1 MDQHSP
7 PKRYPSSQTQTQ
19 QQQQQQQHRPAPIR
33 IPGADDP
40 ALAASSSPSNASSSP
55 RAALVAGLRSATD
68 RRRSEQQ
75 QRLASS
81 PGASQ
86 QLHSPYVPSPPPA
99 GVGAHTIQGQ
109 MSPPG
114 SPSPAGGDQRL
125 YAALHAKQQ
134 ELLATSFML
143 QQQQQRL
150 QAAINANSYYD
161 LPQPPFRPASPS
173 LPVRPSSS
181 ASNRGSSLFFPTNA
195 NNNNSSN
202 GFDHLQQSPFGA
214 SSPKQ
219 YQSPPSQQ
227 PQGTPFRRGHR
238 KASSLSSTYNV
249 GVIGS
254 GSPAVA
260 GHRAVSG
267 PTGPIGANSRGDYE
281 IPSRQ
286 PLGPPPLDELK
297 SKYKDYNFAS
307 NR

>member
-7 PKRYPSSQTQTQ
+7 PKRYSS
-19 QQQQQQQHRPAPIR
+19 QQQHRPAPIR

-40 ALAASSSPSNASSSP
+40 ALNPPNHQAPSSNASSP

-81 PGASQ
+81 PGTGQ
-86 QLHSPYVPSPPPA
+86 QLHSPYMPSPPPA
-99 GVGAHTIQGQ
+99 VGVGAHTIQGQ

-150 QAAINANSYYD
+150 QAAMNANSYYD

-181 ASNRGSSLFFPTNA
+181 ASNRGSSLFFPSNNNA
-195 NNNNSSN
+195 NN
-202 GFDHLQQSPFGA
+202 FDQPQQSPFGNN
-214 SSPKQ
+214 SPKQ
-219 YQSPPSQQ
+219 YQPPPPPPQQ
-227 PQGTPFRRGHR
+227 QQQQQGTPFRRGHR

-254 GSPAVA
+254 GSPAI
-260 GHRAVSG
+260 GGNRAVSG
-267 PTGPIGANSRGDYE
+267 PTGPIGANARGDYE

>member
-7 PKRYPSSQTQTQ
+7 PKRYPSSQSQ
-19 QQQQQQQHRPAPIR
+19 QHQHRPAPIR

-40 ALAASSSPSNASSSP
+40 ALNHQPSSSNASSP

-86 QLHSPYVPSPPPA
+86 QLHSPYMPSPPPA

-114 SPSPAGGDQRL
+114 SPSPAGGDQRF

-150 QAAINANSYYD
+150 QAAMNANSYYD

-181 ASNRGSSLFFPTNA
+181 ASNRGSSLFFPSNN
-195 NNNNSSN
+195 NNNNS
-202 GFDHLQQSPFGA
+202 FDQPPPPFGTN
-214 SSPKQ
+214 SPNQ
-219 YQSPPSQQ
+219 YQPPPPQPQPQQ
-227 PQGTPFRRGHR
+227 QQGTPFRRGHR

-254 GSPAVA
+254 GSPAVG
-260 GHRAVSG
+260 GHRAFSG

-297 SKYKDYNFAS
+297 SKYKDYNFAN